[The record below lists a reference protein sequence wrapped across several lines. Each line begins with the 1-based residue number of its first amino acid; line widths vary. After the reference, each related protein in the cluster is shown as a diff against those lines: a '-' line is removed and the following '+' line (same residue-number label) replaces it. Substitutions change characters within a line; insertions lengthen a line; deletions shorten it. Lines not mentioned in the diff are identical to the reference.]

1 MSASFR
7 LTFGGMNFVL
17 GGSGNDNPCR
27 TSSPSGGKARW
38 DGRALGVGGV
48 LGREDVSDAG
58 GEGGET
64 SKEGEGAEDGFARCI
79 DPGRGNWGM
88 PSSSLS
94 SSSPTTAANG
104 VGALKVDA
112 VAVDDNGDEPLLLP
126 LLHPELSNL
135 SIFVDIMSRAE
146 EEEEAS
152 SSSSS
157 SSSSMDASFLP
168 SNHIYT

>member
-1 MSASFR
+1 M
-7 LTFGGMNFVL
+7 
-17 GGSGNDNPCR
+17 
-27 TSSPSGGKARW
+27 
-38 DGRALGVGGV
+38 GVGGV

-112 VAVDDNGDEPLLLP
+112 VAVADDDDDDEPLLLLLLP

-152 SSSSS
+152 SSSS
-157 SSSSMDASFLP
+157 MDASFLP
-168 SNHIYT
+168 SNPIYT